1 MRVLV
6 LTDDQVGPQMAGS
19 ALRAWELSRVLIGA
33 GHDVVLAG
41 ADGSAHP
48 EGHGP
53 EIVRRPRWRWAEAVL
68 APAWCLPPRAFL
80 GNHLLVVDGITPL
93 LAELDVSPSSA
104 TVARRRRTAASRLPL
119 VAARADAILVGGRE
133 QAAWWSDR
141 LAGRPDVPFL
151 HVPFGVPD
159 ADPPNEIGRVD
170 GVPEGWS
177 IVLWWGGVWPW
188 LDLDTLLAARARL
201 GAVRVSVV
209 VPTAGRPGATFA
221 PFSAGDLMAAA
232 RRHGLQS
239 PQVVPLERWIPYA
252 DRHRVLN
259 RSTILA
265 VLHRSGTE
273 ADLSF
278 RTRALDGL
286 WAGVPLLLSEGGE
299 VAEIAHQGGWGAV
312 VPPGNVDLTSAA
324 MDLLLG
330 ERSQSRC
337 RASLSVQRDGWRWS
351 VVAQPLV
358 EALPRLPATL
368 RSGLAPA
375 AFRAASVLARPS
387 KEPA

>member
-6 LTDDQVGPQMAGS
+6 LTDDRVGPQMAGS
-19 ALRAWELSRVLIGA
+19 ALRAWELARVLVGT

-41 ADGSAHP
+41 AEGSAHP

-53 EIVRRPRWRWAEAVL
+53 EIVPKPRWRWAEAVL

-93 LAELDVSPSSA
+93 LAELDASPPSA
-104 TVARRRRTAASRLPL
+104 TVVRRRRTAASRLPL
-119 VAARADAILVGGRE
+119 VAARADAILVGGDE
-133 QAAWWSDR
+133 QAAWWSNR
-141 LAGRPDVPFL
+141 LAGRPEVPLL
-151 HVPFGVPD
+151 HVPFGIPD
-159 ADPPNEIGRVD
+159 ADPSDEIDPVD

-188 LDLDTLLAARARL
+188 LDLETLLAARARL
-201 GAVRVSVV
+201 GTARVSVV
-209 VPTAGRPGATFA
+209 VPTAGRPGTAFA
-221 PFSAGDLMAAA
+221 PFSAADLMAAA
-232 RRHGLQS
+232 QRHGLRS
-239 PQVVPLERWIPYA
+239 PQVVPLDRWVPYA

-259 RSTILA
+259 RSAIVA
-265 VLHRSGTE
+265 VLHRPGAE

-286 WAGVPLLLSEGGE
+286 WAGVPLLLSAGGE
-299 VAEIAHQGGWGAV
+299 VAAIARRGEWGAV
-312 VPPGNVDLTSAA
+312 VPPGDVDLTSAA

-330 ERSQSRC
+330 ERNQSRC
-337 RASLSVQRDGWRWS
+337 RASLDEQRDGWRWS

-358 EALPRLPATL
+358 EALPRLPASP
-368 RSGLAPA
+368 RSGLGPA
-375 AFRAASVLARPS
+375 AIRAASVLARPS
-387 KEPA
+387 KESA